1 MRTRQVLDLD
11 LIVGGG
17 KRTPMKPDLTPEV
30 SGRGALANIDET
42 AIKRALATVNT
53 MEVRSLGL
61 AIRNGKGPVGPR
73 RQPPQHFMVRDG
85 GDAAVAPEQTS
96 QHGFS
101 FSDDILLIPTHGTT
115 HMDALCHVWQD
126 GRMYGDISADLVTS
140 RGAKRLGIEEAGPV
154 LTRVLIV
161 DAVPE
166 HRRWLDAAEP
176 ASVDHIRSMLSN
188 ANLSPERGDALFIRT
203 GWIEAWAEG
212 VQDQLGSG
220 GLDVDAIDWVLDS
233 GFSIIGADN
242 IGVEMSPAS
251 DPACA
256 VPLHVRLMRDHGVYF
271 VELIDLAAFRGAAVA
286 GMLVLG
292 PLNIVGATASPLAP
306 VVVF

>member
-1 MRTRQVLDLD
+1 MAAEL
-11 LIVGGG
+11 
-17 KRTPMKPDLTPEV
+17 MPEI

-42 AIKRALATVNT
+42 AIKRAMATVRT

-61 AIRNGKGPVGPR
+61 PVRNGKGPVGPR

-85 GDAAVAPEQTS
+85 GDAALAPQVS
-96 QHGFS
+96 ARHGFS

-126 GRMYGDISADLVTS
+126 GAMYGGISSDLVTS

-166 HRRWLDAAEP
+166 GRPWIDAGEP
-176 ASVDHIRSMLSN
+176 ASVDRIRRMLST
-188 ANLSPERGDALFIRT
+188 AGLEPERGDALFLRT
-203 GWIEAWAEG
+203 GWVEAWAAGE
-212 VQDQLGSG
+212 QDQLGWG
-220 GLDVDAIDWVLDS
+220 GLDTDAIDWVLES

-251 DPACA
+251 DPTCA
-256 VPLHVRLMRDHGVYF
+256 IPLHIRLMRDHGVYF
-271 VELIDLAAFRGAAVA
+271 VELLRLADFQGAAVA
-286 GMLVLG
+286 GMLMLS

>member
-1 MRTRQVLDLD
+1 MGAELMT
-11 LIVGGG
+11 
-17 KRTPMKPDLTPEV
+17 EV
-30 SGRGALANIDET
+30 SGRGALANIDGT
-42 AIKRALATVNT
+42 VIKRAMAAVST

-61 AIRNGKGPVGPR
+61 QVRNGKGPVGPR

-85 GDAAVAPEQTS
+85 GDAALAPEAS
-96 QHGFS
+96 ARHGFS

-126 GRMYGDISADLVTS
+126 GRMYGDLPADLVTS

-154 LTRVLIV
+154 VTRVLIV

-166 HRRWLDAAEP
+166 GRPWLDAAEP
-176 ASVDHIRSMLSN
+176 VSLDLVRHRLDAAGLV
-188 ANLSPERGDALFIRT
+188 PERGDALFLRT
-203 GWIEAWAEG
+203 GWVEAWAAG
-212 VQDQLGSG
+212 VQDQLGWG
-220 GLDVDAIDWVLDS
+220 GLDVDAIDWVLES
-233 GFSIIGADN
+233 GFPIIGADN

-271 VELIDLAAFRGAAVA
+271 VELLDLAGFAGAAVA
-286 GMLVLG
+286 GMLTLA

>member
-1 MRTRQVLDLD
+1 MSAELMPE
-11 LIVGGG
+11 ISG
-17 KRTPMKPDLTPEV
+17 K
-30 SGRGALANIDET
+30 GALANIDET
-42 AIKRALATVNT
+42 AIKRAMATVRT

-61 AIRNGKGPVGPR
+61 PVRNGKGPVGPR

-85 GDAAVAPEQTS
+85 GDAALAPQVS
-96 QHGFS
+96 ARHGFS

-126 GRMYGDISADLVTS
+126 GAMYGGISSDLVTS

-166 HRRWLDAAEP
+166 GRPWIDAGEP
-176 ASVDHIRSMLSN
+176 ASVDRIRRMLST
-188 ANLSPERGDALFIRT
+188 AGLEPERGDALFLRT
-203 GWIEAWAEG
+203 GWVEAWAAGE
-212 VQDQLGSG
+212 QDQLGWG
-220 GLDVDAIDWVLDS
+220 GLDTDAIDWVLES

-251 DPACA
+251 DPTCA
-256 VPLHVRLMRDHGVYF
+256 IPLHIRLMRDHGVYF
-271 VELIDLAAFRGAAVA
+271 VELLRLADFQGAAVA
-286 GMLVLG
+286 GMLMLS